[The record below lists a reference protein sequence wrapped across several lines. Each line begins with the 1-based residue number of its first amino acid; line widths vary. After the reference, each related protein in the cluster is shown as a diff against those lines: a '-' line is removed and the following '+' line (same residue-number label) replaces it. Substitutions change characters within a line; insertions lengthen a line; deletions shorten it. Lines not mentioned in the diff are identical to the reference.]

1 MNNILIVLLGG
12 AVGTLSRYEL
22 STLARNLWPT
32 VEWPIGTFAANLLGG
47 LLMGVLMAMLAGPLK
62 HTVDAE
68 RVRLLI
74 GVGFMGGFTT
84 FSTFSLETLF
94 MIERRHYVLAGAYAV
109 LSVVLAVAG
118 VAAGMWLVRRF
129 A

>member
-1 MNNILIVLLGG
+1 MINILFVLIGG
-12 AVGTLSRYEL
+12 AVGSLARYGL
-22 STLARNLWPT
+22 STIARVLWPT

-62 HTVDAE
+62 HTIDVE

-94 MIERRHYVLAGAYAV
+94 MIERRHYLLAGAYAV

-118 VAAGMWLVRRF
+118 VAAGMWLVRRL